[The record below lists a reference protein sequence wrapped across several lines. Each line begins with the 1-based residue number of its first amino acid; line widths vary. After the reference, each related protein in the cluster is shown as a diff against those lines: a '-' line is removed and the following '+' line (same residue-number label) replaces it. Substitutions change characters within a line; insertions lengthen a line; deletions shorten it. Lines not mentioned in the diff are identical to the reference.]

1 MTSPTPDALGRSER
15 AHAALAARPD
25 VRMTGDEQVVV
36 LLYDGLT
43 ALDLVGPH
51 HALASMMGARV
62 HLLSPGPA
70 GQPVRTDLGL
80 TITPTGGL
88 DDCPQRVDVLL
99 VPGGGDGTAALLRDA
114 RVLKWVAE
122 VGARAG
128 LISSVCTGSL
138 VLGAAGL
145 LRGRRATSHW
155 LIRDLLRR
163 YDAIPVDA
171 RVVVDEPVITA
182 AGVSAGI
189 DLGLLLVARLR
200 GHGYAAA
207 VELQAEYAPEPPAGT
222 GTPTLAGPDL
232 TTLLRELNAPL
243 IESLTL

>member
-1 MTSPTPDALGRSER
+1 MTSPTTDARTRSER
-15 AHAALAARPD
+15 AQAALGALPD
-25 VRMTGDEQVVV
+25 VTMTGDEQVVV
-36 LLYDGLT
+36 LLYEGLT

-51 HALASMMGARV
+51 HSLASMMGARV

-80 TITPTGGL
+80 ITPTGGL
-88 DDCPQRVDVLL
+88 DGCPQRVDVLL
-99 VPGGGDGTAALLRDA
+99 VPGGGDGTAALLRDE
-114 RVLKWVAE
+114 RVLKWVADVGERAE
-122 VGARAG
+122 V
-128 LISSVCTGSL
+128 ISSVCTGSL

-155 LIRDLLRR
+155 LTRDLLRR
-163 YDAIPVDA
+163 YGAIPIDR

-222 GTPTLAGPDL
+222 GTPALAGPDL

-243 IESLTL
+243 VENLRST

>member
-1 MTSPTPDALGRSER
+1 MTSPTPDARTRSER
-15 AHAALAARPD
+15 AHAALAALPD
-25 VRMTGDEQVVV
+25 VTMTGDEQVVV

-80 TITPTGGL
+80 ITPTGGL

-99 VPGGGDGTAALLRDA
+99 VPGGGDGTAALLRDQ
-114 RVLKWVAE
+114 RVLRWVAE

-128 LISSVCTGSL
+128 VIGSVCTGSL

-155 LIRDLLRR
+155 LTRDLLRS
-163 YDAIPVDA
+163 YGAIPVDA
-171 RVVVDEPVITA
+171 RVAVDEPVITA

-200 GHGYAAA
+200 GPGYAAA

-243 IESLTL
+243 VESLRIC